1 MANTVSSIKRVRTT
15 EHRTAVNQMRT
26 TKLRNRIRAMRRLIE
41 SKDST
46 AAIAALPE
54 TYSAIDKAAKQGVIK
69 KNTASRYKSR
79 LTARVK
85 AIPVAA

>member
-26 TKLRNRIRAMRRLIE
+26 TKLRNRIRAMRRILE
-41 SKDST
+41 TKDAA

-85 AIPVAA
+85 AIPAAK